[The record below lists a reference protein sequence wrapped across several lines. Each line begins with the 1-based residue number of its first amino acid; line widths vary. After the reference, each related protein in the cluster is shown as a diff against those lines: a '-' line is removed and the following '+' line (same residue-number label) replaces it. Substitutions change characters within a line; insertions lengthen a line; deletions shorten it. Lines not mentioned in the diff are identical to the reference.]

1 MTVLD
6 SDGKVSE
13 ATRTCIGLI
22 KKYNMVL
29 ATGHLGRLEIF
40 QLVKTAREMGTQR
53 LLFAKSDPNAA

>member
-53 LLFAKSDPNAA
+53 VLVTHAEFPS